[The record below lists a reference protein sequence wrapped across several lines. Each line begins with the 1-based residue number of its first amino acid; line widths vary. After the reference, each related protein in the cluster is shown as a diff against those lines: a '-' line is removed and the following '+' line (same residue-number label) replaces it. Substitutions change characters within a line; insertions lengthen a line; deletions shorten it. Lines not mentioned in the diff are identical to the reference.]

1 MAFTGKLEKMKIVP
15 FLDVKMGIPLPPFSV
30 MYNPTTISFTAS
42 NKFDDAGAL
51 VKGTTTQKF
60 LSREP
65 RSLTVELYFD
75 GTGSS
80 PSSNPGLGF
89 NVPLGKNIDL
99 QVQAFMKM
107 AITIDGA
114 KHRAAFLLFVWG
126 TFVFPAVVESAAVT
140 YSLFDSDG
148 RPLRAKIAIT
158 AKEHIED
165 NQLNAILKLFS
176 PDLTHSR
183 VVKAGDTIFNLAK
196 EIYDDESLYLEVARV
211 NNLKNYRKLTPG
223 QTLIFPPVV
232 KTDT

>member
-15 FLDVKMGIPLPPFSV
+15 FLDSGMGIPLPPFSV
-30 MYNPTTISFTAS
+30 MYNPTTISFTAT
-42 NKFDDAGAL
+42 NTFDEGSAIL
-51 VKGTTTQKF
+51 KGITSQKIN
-60 LSREP
+60 SRDP

-107 AITIDGA
+107 AIAIDG
-114 KHRAAFLLFVWG
+114 KVHTSAFLLFVWG

-158 AKEHIED
+158 AKEHIDEGI
-165 NQLNAILKLFS
+165 LNAILRLAS

-196 EIYDDESLYLEVARV
+196 DIYGDESLYLEVARV
-211 NNLKNYRKLTPG
+211 NNLKNYRKLIPG

-232 KTDT
+232 KSDT